1 MKFLKALKQ
10 DLRKNTSSTY
20 LKVALFAVTLIPLLY
35 GALYL
40 KAFWDPYEKMDKIPV
55 AVINLDAGFNNGT
68 EKNIGNDLVA
78 KLKTNTNL
86 DWDFVNEKEANDG
99 LDSKKYY
106 ASITIPRDFSSNI
119 YSVDGDNPQKATI
132 IYKSRESTNYLATT
146 ITSRVSSEVAN
157 NLSSEIISK
166 YFNNIFVSV
175 KDTATELQKATDGA
189 GQIQNGLTA
198 AVNGSG
204 QLKLGLND
212 AINANILV
220 SGGLY
225 ELNSNQNKLTGGLT
239 EAVTATNTLKKGAND
254 ISTAQTQIKSGIDNL
269 STGLSGVGSALSQ
282 SQVGI
287 SQSQS
292 IIEAYIAAHPESA
305 IELTP
310 AAHTLNATKD
320 GIAQTN
326 AGINQI
332 NAKTKEVSSAVN
344 SVNDGQSK
352 IITGLSTMSQSL
364 ETAKNGSSQLAD
376 GSSELLSGT
385 TKINNGLSSL
395 STGAGSLQTGL
406 VTAKDGTIQL
416 RDKLSI
422 GASKAAE
429 SSNDKKVAS
438 ETNIMSAP
446 ITVKDSSYDLV
457 SNYGSSLTP
466 YFASLAL
473 WVGGLMTFFVIDFEK
488 KPKNKTA
495 VATKYFM
502 LCIVGIVQ
510 SIVLDTVLI
519 CGLGLKVANIWQFYS
534 FTVLISLSFMALLQ
548 LFIHN
553 LGNIGRYIAIILLVL
568 QLTSAAG
575 TFPKE
580 TLPLF
585 FQIINPLLPMTYSI
599 SGIRDLVFTNE
610 LSNLTGPILYLMGV
624 IVVSMSINLIL
635 AHTKTSKLSK
645 RVI

>member
-1 MKFLKALKQ
+1 MKFIKAFKH

-20 LKVALFAVTLIPLLY
+20 LKVALLAVTLIPLLY

-40 KAFWDPYEKMDKIPV
+40 KAFWDPYAKIDKIPV
-55 AVINLDAGFNNGT
+55 AVTNLDAGFENDA
-68 EKNIGNDLVA
+68 KINIGNDLIA
-78 KLKTNTNL
+78 KLKTNNNL
-86 DWDFVNEKEANDG
+86 DWDFVDEKQASDG
-99 LDSKKYY
+99 LNSKKYY
-106 ASITIPRDFSSNI
+106 ASITIPKDFSSKI

-175 KDTATELQKATDGA
+175 KDTATDLQKATDGA
-189 GQIQNGLTA
+189 SQIQNGLTA

-212 AINANILV
+212 AIKGNILV
-220 SGGLY
+220 TSGLNG
-225 ELNSNQNKLTGGLT
+225 LNSSQNKLTSGLT
-239 EAVTATNTLKKGAND
+239 EAVTAANSLKKGASD
-254 ISTAQTQIKSGIDNL
+254 ISTAQSQIKTGLDNL
-269 STGLSGVGSALSQ
+269 STGLSGIESAISHSQ
-282 SQVGI
+282 AGI

-292 IIEAYIAAHPESA
+292 IIDAYITAHPESA
-305 IELTP
+305 AELTP
-310 AAHTLNATKD
+310 ASQTLYATKN
-320 GIAQTN
+320 GITQTN

-332 NAKTKEVSSAVN
+332 NTKTQELSSAVN

-352 IITGLSTMSQSL
+352 IIAGLSTMSQSL
-364 ETAKNGSSQLAD
+364 ETAKNGSSQLAE

-385 TKINNGLSSL
+385 TKINSGLSSL
-395 STGAGSLQTGL
+395 STGAGSLQKGL
-406 VTAKDGTIQL
+406 ITAEDGTIQL

-429 SSNDKKVAS
+429 SSDDQKVTS
-438 ETNIMSAP
+438 ETDIMSSP

-457 SNYGSSLTP
+457 NNYGSSLTP
-466 YFASLAL
+466 YFVSLAL

-488 KPKNKTA
+488 KPKNKMD
-495 VATKYFM
+495 VATKYLM
-502 LCIVGIVQ
+502 LCGVGILQAV
-510 SIVLDTVLI
+510 ILDTVLL
-519 CGLGLKVANIWQFYS
+519 CGLGLKVVNLWQFYS
-534 FTVLISLSFMALLQ
+534 FTILISLSFMAILQ

-599 SGIRDLVFTNE
+599 SGIRDLAFTSE
-610 LSNLTGPILYLMGV
+610 LSNLIGPVLYLIGL
-624 IVVSMSINLIL
+624 IAICLSINLLL
-635 AHTKTSKLSK
+635 AHRKTGKLSK
-645 RVI
+645 KVV